1 MTDLDLIADAA
12 LEAGRLALELR
23 DQGLQIW
30 YKDGVSPVTN
40 GDLAVDAL
48 LRTRLM
54 EARPDYGWLSEETAD
69 DPDRLAARLSAPRV
83 FMVDPI
89 DGTSAYMK
97 QSPWFVISIAVV
109 EAGRPISAALYAPVP
124 GELYTAEAGAGASR
138 NGDPIRPSA
147 ADTLR
152 GCRMAADR
160 LLFAQPFWT
169 EPWPPMAVE
178 RRNAIAYRMALVGAG
193 DFDAAVSRGRK
204 HDWDLAAGDLIAREA
219 GAKVTDTGG
228 RRLTFNTPEANNLGM
243 ICAAPA
249 LHPLIL
255 TKTAP
260 IDQLT

>member
-23 DQGLQIW
+23 EKGLQVW
-30 YKDGVSPVTN
+30 YKEGVSPVTN

-48 LRTRLM
+48 LKTRLLQ
-54 EARPDYGWLSEETAD
+54 ARPDYGWLSEETAD
-69 DPDRLAARLSAPRV
+69 DPARLSARRV

-97 QSPWFVISIAVV
+97 DSPWFVISIAVV
-109 EAGRPISAALYAPVP
+109 EAGRPIAAALYAPAP
-124 GELYTAEAGAGASR
+124 GELYTAEVGGGAQR
-138 NGDPIRPSA
+138 NDDPIQPSP
-147 ADTLR
+147 ADTLA
-152 GCRMAADR
+152 GCRMAGD
-160 LLFAQPFWT
+160 LKLFSQPVWT
-169 EPWPPMAVE
+169 EPWPQMSVE

-193 DFDAAVSRGRK
+193 DFDAAVSRGWK

-219 GAKVTDTGG
+219 GAQVTNTAG
-228 RRLTFNTPEANNLGM
+228 RALTFNTPSAKNLGM

-255 TKTAP
+255 AKTAP
-260 IDQLT
+260 IDQLS

>member
-23 DQGLQIW
+23 EKGLQVW
-30 YKDGVSPVTN
+30 YKEGVSPVTN

-48 LRTRLM
+48 LKTRLLQ
-54 EARPDYGWLSEETAD
+54 ARPDYGWLSEETAD
-69 DPDRLAARLSAPRV
+69 DPARLSAQRV

-97 QSPWFVISIAVV
+97 DSPWFVISIAVV
-109 EAGRPISAALYAPVP
+109 EAGRPITAALYAPAP
-124 GELYTAEAGAGASR
+124 GELYTAEVGAGAQR
-138 NGDPIRPSA
+138 NDERIGPSS
-147 ADTLR
+147 ADALA
-152 GCRMAADR
+152 GCRMAGD
-160 LLFAQPFWT
+160 LKLFSQAVWT
-169 EPWPPMAVE
+169 EPWPQMSVE

-193 DFDAAVSRGRK
+193 DFDAAVSRGWK

-219 GAKVTDTGG
+219 GAQVTNTAG
-228 RRLTFNTPEANNLGM
+228 RALTFNTPSAKNLGM

-255 TKTAP
+255 AKTAP
-260 IDQLT
+260 IDQLS

>member
-23 DQGLQIW
+23 EKGLQIW
-30 YKDGVSPVTN
+30 YKEGVSPVTN

-48 LRTRLM
+48 LKTRLLQ
-54 EARPDYGWLSEETAD
+54 ARPDYGWLSEETAD
-69 DPDRLAARLSAPRV
+69 DLARLSARRV

-97 QSPWFVISIAVV
+97 DSPWFVISIAIV
-109 EAGRPISAALYAPVP
+109 EDGRPISAALYAPAP
-124 GELYTAEAGAGASR
+124 AELYTAEVGAGARR
-138 NGDPIRPSA
+138 NGEPIHPSA
-147 ADTLR
+147 AQTLT
-152 GCRMAADR
+152 GCRMAGDR
-160 LLFAQPFWT
+160 KLFDQSCWID
-169 EPWPPMAVE
+169 PWPQMSVE

-193 DFDAAVSRGRK
+193 DFDAAVSRGWK

-219 GAKVTDTGG
+219 GAVVTGTGG
-228 RRLTFNTPEANNLGM
+228 RPLTFNTPSAKNLGM
-243 ICAAPA
+243 ICAAPD

-255 TKTAP
+255 AKTAP

>member
-23 DQGLQIW
+23 EKGLQVW
-30 YKDGVSPVTN
+30 YKEGVSPVTN

-48 LRTRLM
+48 LKTRLLQ
-54 EARPDYGWLSEETAD
+54 ARPDYGWLSEESAD
-69 DPDRLAARLSAPRV
+69 DPARLAAQRV

-97 QSPWFVISIAVV
+97 DSPWFVISIAVV
-109 EAGRPISAALYAPVP
+109 EAGRPIAAALYAPAP
-124 GELYTAEAGAGASR
+124 AELYTAEAGGGAQR
-138 NGDPIRPSA
+138 NEEPIRPSS
-147 ADTLR
+147 ADTLA
-152 GCRMAADR
+152 GCRMAGD
-160 LLFAQPFWT
+160 LKLFAQPVWT
-169 EPWPPMAVE
+169 EPWPQMSVE

-193 DFDAAVSRGRK
+193 DFDAAVSRGWK

-219 GAKVTDTGG
+219 GAEVTNTAG
-228 RRLTFNTPEANNLGM
+228 RALTFNTPSAKNLGM

-255 TKTAP
+255 AKTAP
-260 IDQLT
+260 IDQLS

>member
-23 DQGLQIW
+23 AKGLQVW
-30 YKDGVSPVTN
+30 YKEGVSPVTN

-48 LRTRLM
+48 LKTRLLG
-54 EARPDYGWLSEETAD
+54 ARPDYGWLSEETAD
-69 DPDRLAARLSAPRV
+69 DPARLSARRV

-109 EAGRPISAALYAPVP
+109 EAGRPISAALYAPAP
-124 GELYTAEAGAGASR
+124 NELYIAEVGAGAQR
-138 NGDPIRPSA
+138 NGEPIRPSSVQS
-147 ADTLR
+147 LL
-152 GCRMAADR
+152 GCRMAGDIK
-160 LLFAQPFWT
+160 LFSQSCWID
-169 EPWPPMAVE
+169 PWPQMSVE

-193 DFDAAVSRGRK
+193 DFDAAVSRGWK

-219 GAKVTDTGG
+219 GAEVTGTGG
-228 RRLTFNTPEANNLGM
+228 RPLTFNTPLAKNLGM

-255 TKTAP
+255 AKTAP
-260 IDQLT
+260 IDQIS

>member
-23 DQGLQIW
+23 EKGLQIW

-48 LRTRLM
+48 LKTRLLQ
-54 EARPDYGWLSEETAD
+54 ARPDYGWLSEETAD
-69 DPDRLAARLSAPRV
+69 DPARLSAKRV

-97 QSPWFVISIAVV
+97 DSPWFVISIAVV
-109 EAGRPISAALYAPVP
+109 EVGRPLSAALYAPAP
-124 GELYTAEAGAGASR
+124 GELYTADVGAGAQR
-138 NGDPIRPSA
+138 NGEPIRPSVA
-147 ADTLR
+147 ETLA
-152 GCRMAADR
+152 GCHMAGDR
-160 LLFAQPFWT
+160 KLFDQPCWL
-169 EPWPPMAVE
+169 EPWPKMSVE

-193 DFDAAVSRGRK
+193 DFDAAVSRGWK

-219 GAKVTDTGG
+219 GAQVTNTGG
-228 RRLTFNTPEANNLGM
+228 LPLTFNTPSAKNLGM

-255 TKTAP
+255 AKTAP

>member
-23 DQGLQIW
+23 EQGLQVW

-48 LRTRLM
+48 LKTRLL

-69 DPDRLAARLSAPRV
+69 DLARLSARRV

-89 DGTSAYMK
+89 DGTSAYMT

-124 GELYTAEAGAGASR
+124 GELYTAQAGGGAQR
-138 NGDPIRPSA
+138 NGEPIRPSA
-147 ADTLR
+147 AESLAD
-152 GCRMAADR
+152 CRMAGDR
-160 LLFAQPFWT
+160 KLFDQPCWT
-169 EPWPPMAVE
+169 QPWPQMSVE

-193 DFDAAVSRGRK
+193 DFDAAVSRGLK

-219 GAKVTDTGG
+219 GAEVTGTGG
-228 RRLTFNTPEANNLGM
+228 LPLTFNTPSAKNLGM

-255 TKTAP
+255 ARTAP
-260 IDQLT
+260 IDQLI

>member
-23 DQGLQIW
+23 EKGLQVW

-48 LRTRLM
+48 LKTRLLQ
-54 EARPDYGWLSEETAD
+54 ARPDYGWLSEETAD
-69 DPDRLAARLSAPRV
+69 DPARLSARRV

-97 QSPWFVISIAVV
+97 NSPWFVISIAVV
-109 EAGRPISAALYAPVP
+109 EDGRPISAALYAPAP
-124 GELYTAEAGAGASR
+124 NELYTAEVGAGAQR
-138 NGDPIRPSA
+138 NGEPIRAASA
-147 ADTLR
+147 ETLT
-152 GCRMAADR
+152 GCRMAGDR
-160 LLFAQPFWT
+160 KLFDQPYWI
-169 EPWPPMAVE
+169 EPWPEMSVE

-193 DFDAAVSRGRK
+193 DFDAAVSRGLK

-219 GAKVTDTGG
+219 GAAVSNTGG
-228 RRLTFNTPEANNLGM
+228 HPLIFNTPSAKNLGM

-255 TKTAP
+255 AKTAP
-260 IDQLT
+260 IDQLS

>member
-23 DQGLQIW
+23 EKGLQVW

-48 LRTRLM
+48 LKTRLLQ
-54 EARPDYGWLSEETAD
+54 ARPDYGWLSEETAD
-69 DPDRLAARLSAPRV
+69 DPARLSARRV

-97 QSPWFVISIAVV
+97 ESPWFVISIAVV
-109 EAGRPISAALYAPVP
+109 EAGRPISAALYAPAP
-124 GELYTAEAGAGASR
+124 AELYTAEVGAGAQR
-138 NGDPIRPSA
+138 NGDLIRASA
-147 ADTLR
+147 AERLA
-152 GCRMAADR
+152 GCRMAGDR
-160 LLFAQPFWT
+160 KLFDHACWI
-169 EPWPPMAVE
+169 EPWPQMLIE

-193 DFDAAVSRGRK
+193 DFDAAVSRGWK

-219 GAKVTDTGG
+219 GAQVTTTGG
-228 RRLTFNTPEANNLGM
+228 QPLTFNTPSAKNLGM

-260 IDQLT
+260 IDQLS

>member
-23 DQGLQIW
+23 DKGLQVW

-48 LRTRLM
+48 LKARLLT
-54 EARPDYGWLSEETAD
+54 ARPDYGWLSEETAD
-69 DPDRLAARLSAPRV
+69 DPARLAAERV

-89 DGTSAYMK
+89 DGTSAYMS

-109 EAGRPISAALYAPVP
+109 EAGRPISAALYAPALN
-124 GELYTAEAGAGASR
+124 ELYTAVVGAGARR
-138 NGDPIRPSA
+138 NGEPIRPSA
-147 ADTLR
+147 AETLA

-160 LLFAQPFWT
+160 KLFAQSFWA
-169 EPWPPMAVE
+169 EPWPQMTVE

-193 DFDAAVSRGRK
+193 DFDAAVSRGWK

-219 GAKVTDTGG
+219 GAAVTDTIG
-228 RRLTFNTPEANNLGM
+228 RPLTFNTPAANNLGM

-255 TKTAP
+255 AKTAP

>member
-1 MTDLDLIADAA
+1 MTDLDLISQAA
-12 LEAGRLALELR
+12 LEAGGLALELR
-23 DQGLQIW
+23 DKGLQIW

-48 LRTRLM
+48 LKTRLL

-69 DPDRLAARLSAPRV
+69 EPARLATRLSAQRV

-89 DGTSAYMK
+89 DGTSAYMN

-109 EAGRPISAALYAPVP
+109 EAGRPISAALYAPAP
-124 GELYTAEAGAGASR
+124 GELYTAEAGAGAKR
-138 NGDPIRPSA
+138 NGAPIQTSSVE
-147 ADTLR
+147 TLA

-160 LLFAQPFWT
+160 QLFAQPFWI
-169 EPWPPMAVE
+169 EPWPDMAVE

-219 GAKVTDTGG
+219 GAAVTDTGG
-228 RRLTFNTPEANNLGM
+228 RPLIFNTPSANNLGM

-255 TKTAP
+255 ARTAP